1 MHDASNGYEAA
12 ASHFIG
18 ARSSIGAAE
27 VRAWARSLP
36 AGACVLDLGCGHGV
50 PVTEAL
56 LAEGCRVRA
65 LDASPSLV
73 AAFRERFPD
82 VPVTCEPVEASV
94 CFDHV
99 YDGIVA
105 WGLLFLLAPAA
116 QRAVIANVS
125 RALTP
130 GGTFF
135 FTAPVQACSWT
146 DVLTRRRSTSLGAAA
161 YRDLLARESLA
172 VRDEGDDE
180 GGNHYYV
187 AAK

>member
-1 MHDASNGYEAA
+1 M
-12 ASHFIG
+12 
-18 ARSSIGAAE
+18 
-27 VRAWARSLP
+27 
-36 AGACVLDLGCGHGV
+36 LDLGCGHGV

-56 LAEGCRVRA
+56 LAEGGRVRA

-73 AAFRERFPD
+73 AAFRARFPD
-82 VPVTCEPVEASV
+82 VPVTCEPVEALS
-94 CFDHV
+94 CFDRV

-105 WGLLFLLAPAA
+105 WGLLFLLTPAA

-125 RALTP
+125 RALPP

-135 FTAPVQACSWT
+135 FTAPVEACSWT
-146 DVLTRRRSTSLGAAA
+146 DVLTRRRSTSLGASA

-172 VRDEGDDE
+172 VREEGDDE

-187 AAK
+187 AARRAARDVELRPS